1 MSICDI
7 VSRAKETQPCL
18 LFCFTAE
25 ESRNALSNAFIETQP
40 QPQTPH
46 DSNRLTLLLADTD
59 SATSSASSLGVL
71 TTDTET
77 PVVSQTTVSSDLL
90 QALQIFT
97 QLALHTVGQDL
108 VVFAI
113 DNITLSVQ
121 EPFWDLV
128 LSRVLDDGDNTFE
141 FFRGDFTGTVNFPNQ
156 PLL

>member
-1 MSICDI
+1 MLC
-7 VSRAKETQPCL
+7 RMP
-18 LFCFTAE
+18 
-25 ESRNALSNAFIETQP
+25 FIETQP

-59 SATSSASSLGVL
+59 SATSSASSLGML

-108 VVFAI
+108 VVLAV
-113 DNITLSVQ
+113 DDITLSVQ

-128 LSRVLDDGDNTFE
+128 LSRVLDDGDDTFE
-141 FFRGDFTGTVNFPNQ
+141 FFGSDFTGTVNFHNQ
-156 PLL
+156 PSP